1 LQHQNNED
9 RTMQESNAS
18 PQNFTYQGLA
28 DSAVRLGLAI
38 FLVVMCARVIHPF
51 VNLALWSVV
60 LAIALYPVHKMIAAR
75 MGGRQGR
82 AASVLVLAGL
92 LLIGVPT
99 VLLGTSFASG
109 VHTTYQELEAGTL
122 SLPPPKPSVAELP
135 VVGDKLYTAWSAA
148 ASNLPQFV
156 LDNKEALR
164 SVSKR
169 GLAAATSTAGSVMLF
184 LASLIIA
191 GIIMAYGESGSAAMR
206 DIIGRFAGEHRGP
219 SLQALITATVRSVAT
234 GVIGVAFIQALILG
248 VGFLWAGIP
257 AAGLLAIA
265 VMVLGI
271 LQAPALLITL
281 PVIAYLWMSGDAS
294 TTMNI
299 VYTAYLFVGGL
310 ADNVLKPMLLGRGV
324 DAPMPVILLGALGG
338 MVSGGIV
345 GLFIGAVLL
354 AVGYQ
359 IFMDWVANG
368 AVAKTVAAESQ
379 PEQG

>member
-1 LQHQNNED
+1 
-9 RTMQESNAS
+9 MQENNTPA
-18 PQNFTYQGLA
+18 QKLTYQGMA
-28 DSAVRLGLAI
+28 DSAVRLGLGVL
-38 FLVVMCARVIHPF
+38 LVVMCARVIAPF
-51 VNLALWSVV
+51 VNLAMWSVV

-109 VHTTYQELEAGTL
+109 VHSNYQALEAGTL
-122 SLPPPKPSVAELP
+122 ALPPPKPSVAELP
-135 VVGDKLYTAWSAA
+135 LVGDKIYKAWGAA
-148 ASNLPQFV
+148 ANNLPQFV

-169 GLAAATSTAGSVMLF
+169 GLAAAANTAGAVMLF

-191 GIIMAYGESGSAAMR
+191 GIIMAYGESGTAAMR
-206 DIIGRFAGEHRGP
+206 DIIGRFAGADRGT

-271 LQAPALLITL
+271 LQAPALLVTI
-281 PVIAYLWMSGDAS
+281 PVIAFLWMSGDAT

-299 VYTAYLFVGGL
+299 VYTIYLFVGGL
-310 ADNVLKPMLLGRGV
+310 ADNVLKPLLLGRGV

-345 GLFIGAVLL
+345 GLFIGAVVL

-359 IFMDWVANG
+359 LFMDWVAKG
-368 AVAKTVAAESQ
+368 AVSETVAAESQ
-379 PEQG
+379 SDQG

>member
-1 LQHQNNED
+1 
-9 RTMQESNAS
+9 MQEDNSS
-18 PQNFTYQGLA
+18 PQKFTYQGLA
-28 DSAVRLGLAI
+28 DSAVRFGLGI
-38 FLVVMCARVIHPF
+38 FLVVMCARVIQPF

-109 VHTTYQELEAGTL
+109 VHSAYEGLEAGTL
-122 SLPPPKPSVAELP
+122 ALPPPKQSVAELP
-135 VVGDKLYTAWSAA
+135 VVGDKLYSAWSAA

-169 GLAAATSTAGSVMLF
+169 GLAAAASTAGSVMLF

-257 AAGLLAIA
+257 VAGLLAIA

-271 LQAPALLITL
+271 LQAPALLVTI

-299 VYTAYLFVGGL
+299 VYTVYLFVGGL

-345 GLFIGAVLL
+345 GLFIGAVIL

-359 IFMDWVANG
+359 IFMDWVAKG
-368 AVAKTVAAESQ
+368 AVAEAAAAESQ
-379 PEQG
+379 AEQG

>member
-1 LQHQNNED
+1 
-9 RTMQESNAS
+9 MQENNAP

-28 DSAVRLGLAI
+28 DSAVRFGLAV

-82 AASVLVLAGL
+82 AASVLVLTGL

-99 VLLGTSFASG
+99 VLLGG
-109 VHTTYQELEAGTL
+109 VHTSYQELEAGTL

-135 VVGDKLYTAWSAA
+135 VVGDKLYNAWSAA

-206 DIIGRFAGEHRGP
+206 EIIGRFAGEHRGP
-219 SLQALITATVRSVAT
+219 SLQTLITATVRSVAT

-281 PVIAYLWMSGDAS
+281 PVIAYLWA
-294 TTMNI
+294 
-299 VYTAYLFVGGL
+299 
-310 ADNVLKPMLLGRGV
+310 GV
-324 DAPMPVILLGALGG
+324 WMP
-338 MVSGGIV
+338 
-345 GLFIGAVLL
+345 
-354 AVGYQ
+354 
-359 IFMDWVANG
+359 
-368 AVAKTVAAESQ
+368 
-379 PEQG
+379 PCR

>member
-1 LQHQNNED
+1 
-9 RTMQESNAS
+9 MQENKA
-18 PQNFTYQGLA
+18 PQQKFAYPGVA
-28 DSAVRLGLAI
+28 DGAVRLGLGI
-38 FLVVMCARVIHPF
+38 LLVVLCARVIQPF
-51 VNLALWSVV
+51 VNLAMWSVV
-60 LAIALYPVHKMIAAR
+60 LAIALYPVHKVIAAR

-99 VLLGTSFASG
+99 VLLGTSFANG
-109 VHTTYQELEAGTL
+109 VHNNYQQLESGTL
-122 SLPPPKPSVAELP
+122 TLPPPKQSVAELP
-135 VVGDKLYTAWSAA
+135 VVGDRIYKAWGAA

-156 LDNKEALR
+156 QDNKEALQ

-169 GLAAATSTAGSVMLF
+169 GLAAAASTAGAVMLF

-191 GIIMAYGESGSAAMR
+191 GIIMAYGESGTTAMR
-206 DIIGRFAGEHRGP
+206 NIIDRIAGEDRGA
-219 SLQALITATVRSVAT
+219 SIQSLITATVRSVAT
-234 GVIGVAFIQALILG
+234 GVIGVAFIQAIILG

-271 LQAPALLITL
+271 LQAPALLVTI
-281 PVIAYLWMSGDAS
+281 PVIALLWMSGDAS

-299 VYTAYLFVGGL
+299 VYTIYLFVGGL
-310 ADNVLKPMLLGRGV
+310 ADNVLKPLLLGRGV

-345 GLFIGAVLL
+345 GLFIGAVVL

-359 IFMDWVANG
+359 LFMDWVAKG
-368 AVAKTVAAESQ
+368 AVSKAIAAESQ
-379 PEQG
+379 SDQG

>member
-1 LQHQNNED
+1 
-9 RTMQESNAS
+9 MQENKA
-18 PQNFTYQGLA
+18 PQQKFAYPGIA
-28 DSAVRLGLAI
+28 DSAVRLGLGI
-38 FLVVMCARVIHPF
+38 LLVVLCARVIQPF
-51 VNLALWSVV
+51 VNLAMWSVV
-60 LAIALYPVHKMIAAR
+60 LAIALYPVQKMIAAR

-99 VLLGTSFASG
+99 ALLGTSFANG
-109 VHTTYQELEAGTL
+109 VHSNYQALEAGTL

-135 VVGDKLYTAWSAA
+135 VVGDRIYKAWGAA

-156 LDNKEALR
+156 QDNKEALQ

-169 GLAAATSTAGSVMLF
+169 GLAAAASTAGAVMLF

-191 GIIMAYGESGSAAMR
+191 GIIMAYGESGTTAMR
-206 DIIGRFAGEHRGP
+206 NIIDRIAGEDRGA
-219 SLQALITATVRSVAT
+219 SIQALITATVRSVAT
-234 GVIGVAFIQALILG
+234 GVIGVAFIQAIILG

-257 AAGLLAIA
+257 AAGVLAIA

-271 LQAPALLITL
+271 LQAPALLVTI
-281 PVIAYLWMSGDAS
+281 PVIAFLWMSGDAT

-299 VYTAYLFVGGL
+299 VYTVYLFVGGL
-310 ADNVLKPMLLGRGV
+310 ADNVLKPLLLGRGV

-345 GLFIGAVLL
+345 GLFIGAVVL

-359 IFMDWVANG
+359 LFMDWVAKG
-368 AVAKTVAAESQ
+368 AVSKAITAESQ
-379 PEQG
+379 SDQG

>member
-1 LQHQNNED
+1 
-9 RTMQESNAS
+9 MQENKA
-18 PQNFTYQGLA
+18 PQQKFAYPGIA
-28 DSAVRLGLAI
+28 DSAVRLGLGI
-38 FLVVMCARVIHPF
+38 LLVVLCARVIQPF
-51 VNLALWSVV
+51 VNLAMWSVV
-60 LAIALYPVHKMIAAR
+60 LAIALYPVQKMIAAR

-99 VLLGTSFASG
+99 TLLGTSFANG
-109 VHTTYQELEAGTL
+109 VHSNYQALEAGTL

-135 VVGDKLYTAWSAA
+135 VVGDRIYKAWGAA

-156 LDNKEALR
+156 QDNKEALQ

-169 GLAAATSTAGSVMLF
+169 GLAAAASTAGAVMLF

-191 GIIMAYGESGSAAMR
+191 GIIMAYGESGTTAMR
-206 DIIGRFAGEHRGP
+206 NIIDRIAGEDRGA
-219 SLQALITATVRSVAT
+219 SIQALITATVRSVAT
-234 GVIGVAFIQALILG
+234 GVIGVAFIQAIILG

-257 AAGLLAIA
+257 AAGVLAIA

-271 LQAPALLITL
+271 LQAPALLVTI
-281 PVIAYLWMSGDAS
+281 PVIAFLWMSGDAT

-299 VYTAYLFVGGL
+299 VYTVYLFVGGL
-310 ADNVLKPMLLGRGV
+310 ADNVLKPLLLGRGV

-345 GLFIGAVLL
+345 GLFIGAVVL

-359 IFMDWVANG
+359 LFMDWVAKG
-368 AVAKTVAAESQ
+368 AVSKAITAESQ
-379 PEQG
+379 SDQG

>member
-1 LQHQNNED
+1 
-9 RTMQESNAS
+9 MQENKA
-18 PQNFTYQGLA
+18 PQQKFAYPGIA
-28 DSAVRLGLAI
+28 DSAVRLGLGI
-38 FLVVMCARVIHPF
+38 LLVVLCARVIQPF
-51 VNLALWSVV
+51 VNLAMWSVV
-60 LAIALYPVHKMIAAR
+60 LAIALYPVQKMIAAR

-99 VLLGTSFASG
+99 ALLGTSFANG
-109 VHTTYQELEAGTL
+109 VHSNYQALEAGTL

-135 VVGDKLYTAWSAA
+135 VVGDRIYKAWGAA

-156 LDNKEALR
+156 QDNKEALQ

-169 GLAAATSTAGSVMLF
+169 GLAAAASTAGAVMLF

-191 GIIMAYGESGSAAMR
+191 GIIMAYGESGTTTMR
-206 DIIGRFAGEHRGP
+206 NIIDRIAGEDRGA
-219 SLQALITATVRSVAT
+219 SIQALITATVRSVAT
-234 GVIGVAFIQALILG
+234 GVIGVAFIQAIILG

-257 AAGLLAIA
+257 AAGVLAIA

-271 LQAPALLITL
+271 LQAPALLVTI
-281 PVIAYLWMSGDAS
+281 PVIAFLWMSGDAT

-299 VYTAYLFVGGL
+299 VYTVYLFVGGL
-310 ADNVLKPMLLGRGV
+310 ADNVLKPLLLGRGV

-345 GLFIGAVLL
+345 GLFIGAVVL

-359 IFMDWVANG
+359 LFMDWVAKG
-368 AVAKTVAAESQ
+368 AVSKAITAESQ
-379 PEQG
+379 SDQG

>member
-1 LQHQNNED
+1 
-9 RTMQESNAS
+9 MQENDPPAQKTGSN
-18 PQNFTYQGLA
+18 NLA
-28 DSAVRLGLAI
+28 DMALRLGLVVV
-38 FLVVMCARVIHPF
+38 LVVMCARVVQPF

-60 LAIALYPVHKMIAAR
+60 LAIALYPAHKMLAAR
-75 MGGRQGR
+75 MRGRQGR
-82 AASVLVLAGL
+82 AASALVLAGL
-92 LLIGVPT
+92 LLIGAPT
-99 VLLGTSFASG
+99 VMLGTSFAKGLHDS
-109 VHTTYQELEAGTL
+109 YAEFESGTL
-122 SLPPPKPSVAELP
+122 SLPQPNPSVAQWP
-135 VVGDKLYTAWSAA
+135 VVGEQVYSAWAAA
-148 ASNLPQFV
+148 ASNLPEFV
-156 LDNKEALR
+156 LENKDGLR
-164 SVSKR
+164 NLAKR
-169 GLAAATSTAGSVMLF
+169 GLTAAANTAGSVLLF
-184 LASLIIA
+184 LASLVVA

-206 DIIGRFAGEHRGP
+206 DIIGRFAGHDRGP
-219 SLQALITATVRSVAT
+219 RLQGLITATVRSVAT

-257 AAGLLAIA
+257 AAGLLAVG

-271 LQAPALLITL
+271 LQAPALLVTI
-281 PVIAYLWMSGDAS
+281 PVIAYLWMAGDAS

-359 IFMDWVANG
+359 LFMEWVARGRN
-368 AVAKTVAAESQ
+368 E
-379 PEQG
+379 PLP